1 MQLREVAEDR
11 EKEMEENF
19 FEEETVEINAQIK
32 RAKTKQKR
40 KELVELNA
48 NDEKEQFNFCSH
60 LFRVRQLITINM
72 AAILSYTI

>member
-1 MQLREVAEDR
+1 
-11 EKEMEENF
+11 MEYNF
-19 FEEETVEINAQIK
+19 FKEETVEINAQIK
-32 RAKTKQKR
+32 RAKTKTKQKKKDIERKKR

-48 NDEKEQFNFCSH
+48 NDEKEQFKFCSH